1 MNLKIAF
8 PYILRLQVFS
18 AGAAVMALEILGSRL
33 LAPYFG
39 NTLFV
44 WGSLIGAVLAGLSV
58 GYYYGG
64 KISDVKPD
72 YATFSLIICLAGIYV
87 LITTFTLG
95 GIFEFVLLMRI
106 GDRFGPLVATI
117 IILGIPSILLGMV
130 SPYAI
135 KLSAKTLKRVGATA
149 GNLYFVSTVGS
160 IFGTFITAFFL
171 IPEFG
176 VTNILYGLSIMLI
189 GISLVGLP
197 LKWKTVAVV
206 MLSIALALAASTPSY
221 SEGVVYQRDTLY
233 HRLIVVDNSVTGVRT
248 LVLDDNFHSAMDLR
262 NPQRVVFLYT
272 GFFHLGFAINPNI
285 KDVLFVGGGGFSG
298 PKRFLADYSDI
309 TVEVVEIDEYVVKVA
324 EDHFAVK
331 PDRRLKINIEDGRTF
346 LARSDKKYDLVV
358 LDAYAKSYVPFHL
371 MTSEFFEL
379 VNEHLTQDGV
389 VVSNIIT
396 SIEGRTSNLF
406 RAELKTLEPIFP
418 NLYVFPVSNTD
429 SGVVQNIIVAASKS
443 NQQISSDEMIQNIEG
458 IVIIDGSNDYV
469 NHLYDQ
475 QIQTHDVP
483 ILSDDYAPV
492 ETLLNPLTG
501 QKYVKEIVEGNNVI
515 TKESVRTNYSI
526 ETLSLNITATTLSI
540 SIAIIGLGLILSR
553 KAKLW

>member
-8 PYILRLQVFS
+8 PYILRFQVFS

-95 GIFEFVLLMRI
+95 GIFEFVLLMRL
-106 GDRFGPLVATI
+106 GDRYGPLVATI

-135 KLSAKTLKRVGATA
+135 KLSTKTLKRVGATA

-324 EDHFAVK
+324 EDYFAVK

-379 VNEHLTQDGV
+379 VNEHLTPDGV
-389 VVSNIIT
+389 VVANIIT
-396 SIEGRTSNLF
+396 SIEGSTSNLF

-418 NLYVFPVSNTD
+418 NVYVFPVSNTD

-475 QIQTHDVP
+475 QIPTHDVP

-515 TKESVRTNYSI
+515 TKESARTNYSI
-526 ETLSLNITATTLSI
+526 ETLSLNTTATTLSI